1 MVTPDLLLL
10 LLIRFAEN
18 VPSAKQKK
26 ARKGKERKGKER
38 QGKERKKGGE
48 GLKKFQI

>member
-10 LLIRFAEN
+10 VRFAEN